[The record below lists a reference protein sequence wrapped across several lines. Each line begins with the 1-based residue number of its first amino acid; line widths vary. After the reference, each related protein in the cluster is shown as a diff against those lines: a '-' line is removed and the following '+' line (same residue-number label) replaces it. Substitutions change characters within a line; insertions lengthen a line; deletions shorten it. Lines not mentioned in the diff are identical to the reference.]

1 MYKIL
6 TSGIGS
12 WYLLFFFFQLANI
25 WKVLS
30 DAEEAPSVPFVSY
43 S

>member
-6 TSGIGS
+6 TSGIGFR
-12 WYLLFFFFQLANI
+12 YLLFFFQLANI
-25 WKVLS
+25 WKVLC

-43 S
+43 P